1 MKEKAKNRRNKIRIS
16 CESCGKMFERHFCHV
31 KRVNHSYCSKK
42 CFYKKLPELLSG
54 KDNPNYKGPNFI
66 TCEFC
71 SKQFEVYHHLLKTR
85 RFCSQSCVCEWMNKT
100 KRFRR
105 DDAWKQKLR
114 EARLK
119 QRPLPTGN
127 TSIERKL
134 QSELDKRKLKY
145 EPHFVIGKRFEIDI
159 AFPKKKLAVE
169 ADGDYWHSL
178 PKQILA
184 DGRKNDYLKSIDWN
198 IMRFTESE
206 INDDVKSCADKII
219 AQLGGDN

>member
-1 MKEKAKNRRNKIRIS
+1 MIKCLQAECNVRLQCKA
-16 CESCGKMFERHFCHV
+16 ESLFETVCN
-31 KRVNHSYCSKK
+31 RVNM
-42 CFYKKLPELLSG
+42 KLYEELALT
-54 KDNPNYKGPNFI
+54 P
-66 TCEFC
+66 
-71 SKQFEVYHHLLKTR
+71 
-85 RFCSQSCVCEWMNKT
+85 
-100 KRFRR
+100 
-105 DDAWKQKLR
+105 
-114 EARLK
+114 
-119 QRPLPTGN
+119 
-127 TSIERKL
+127 
-134 QSELDKRKLKY
+134 ELDKRKLKY